1 MARSG
6 RRLRSGPIRYPF
18 KAGVVSDSDPK
29 GSTGLARRG
38 TLAFLS
44 VARRKRSVG
53 QKMYENQTAFSVRT
67 EIHCCE
73 IKRGVYTTE
82 QATGWRCHTLSVL
95 LGRMLEDGMEMVPG
109 RLNGRRSSKALCRRN
124 LSSLAWLGEGSEFFW
139 RRWV

>member
-1 MARSG
+1 M
-6 RRLRSGPIRYPF
+6 
-18 KAGVVSDSDPK
+18 SDSDPK
-29 GSTGLARRG
+29 GSTALARRG

-53 QKMYENQTAFSVRT
+53 QKMDENQAAFSVRT
-67 EIHCCE
+67 EIHCYE

-124 LSSLAWLGEGSEFFW
+124 LSSLAWLGEGNEFFW